1 MKSSPFML
9 YLYYIMKI
17 YLKIIVVV
25 LQLVAGP
32 IFSQSDSLVAYSHEY
47 DFKEGIFVTIEQFKR
62 NSPLGRDFIVTQLNK
77 EDIDFFK
84 QLVHQKE
91 IGFKDKFDSIRILE
105 TNNIWGYSQ
114 NGAIYLNFN
123 NEFNKLNV
131 IGSLC
136 HFTATIKVPVSFG
149 PPMIGYNYGMMNSN
163 ANTYEL
169 RQFVLDIQTN
179 RIIDFNE
186 KNMEILLSRDEELN
200 QKFMKLKKRK
210 RGEAIF
216 PFLRA
221 YNDKHPLYLPL
232 K

>member
-1 MKSSPFML
+1 
-9 YLYYIMKI
+9 MKI
-17 YLKIIVVV
+17 YLKIFIVV
-25 LQLVAGP
+25 LQLFAGS
-32 IFSQSDSLVAYSHEY
+32 IFSQSDSLVAYSHDY
-47 DFKEGIFVTIEQFKR
+47 DFKEGVFVTIEQFKK
-62 NSPLGRDFIVTQLNK
+62 NTPLSREFIVTLLNK

-84 QLVHQKE
+84 QLVHQKSFD
-91 IGFKDKFDSIRILE
+91 FKDKFDSIKTLE
-105 TNNIWGYSQ
+105 TANIWGYSQ

-131 IGSLC
+131 VGSLC

-149 PPMIGYNYGMMNSN
+149 PPMMGYNYGMMNSN
-163 ANTYEL
+163 ASTYEL

-179 RIIDFNE
+179 KIVDFNE
-186 KNMEILLSRDEELN
+186 KNMEILLSRDEELT

-210 RGEAIF
+210 RGGAIF